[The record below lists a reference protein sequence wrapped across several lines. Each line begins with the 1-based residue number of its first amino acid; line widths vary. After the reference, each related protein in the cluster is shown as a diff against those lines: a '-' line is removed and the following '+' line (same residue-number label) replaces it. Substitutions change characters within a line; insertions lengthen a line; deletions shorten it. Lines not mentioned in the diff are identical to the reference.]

1 MIAEIVNLSGCESQ
15 VSALLDE
22 EERMALE
29 FYIACEPESHPV
41 IPGTGGVRKARWAQP
56 GRGKSGG
63 FRVVY
68 FFLAEPRRI
77 YMASIYAKSR
87 QSNLSQADQNCLA
100 AIAAVIK
107 KEAKGVRSSWR

>member
-1 MIAEIVNLSGCESQ
+1 VSQ
-15 VSALLDE
+15 SLIPSF
-22 EERMALE
+22 LE
-29 FYIACEPESHPV
+29 L
-41 IPGTGGVRKARWAQP
+41 GGVRKARWAQP